1 MLALEAHRGHHQR
14 TVAVQLTVDVAAT
27 VLTVPFTLLIE
38 DVVQIR
44 IGAQRGLLA
53 QITLN
58 ISTARIGK
66 RGKGEH
72 GHVAEL
78 RIAAT
83 VIEDCLRGG
92 GIKHSDL
99 GQDRSGLLS
108 RRGLNFGD
116 FLGRLL
122 DGLGRRLGLGRCL
135 DLGSLRVLDVLGDL
149 LFGGHSSLNLCLHRR
164 DKAGG
169 HAVKLANTGKRTLDI
184 LGAGSDTVI
193 TWRSAALARASRLG
207 LG

>member
-14 TVAVQLTVDVAAT
+14 TVAVKLAVDVAAT

-108 RRGLNFGD
+108 RRGLSFGD

-122 DGLGRRLGLGRCL
+122 DGSGAASVSAPPRPRQSPRSRRPRRPA
-135 DLGSLRVLDVLGDL
+135 LRGPQQSEPWP
-149 LFGGHSSLNLCLHRR
+149 SSPRQSRR
-164 DKAGG
+164 ACRQTRE
-169 HAVKLANTGKRTLDI
+169 HQQANARYPWRRPRTQSSH
-184 LGAGSDTVI
+184 GA
-193 TWRSAALARASRLG
+193 RRLARASRLG